1 MVTPAAVT
9 DDRAALGRLRIVA
22 RSILLLWAVF
32 SFVATAWVLSHHPF
46 VNPLVQRSAA
56 EARVALSTAVA
67 RQVSLDWLVPRLQA
81 ALAEDDMQRVTL
93 LNDIASDHS
102 VILPPDLQRQV
113 TEAVAAHEGW
123 RATMSDCRLCITDV
137 ARCPSLSLV
146 AACTL
151 PFELSPAGDA
161 AALARQGGNL
171 ITGAEIDEVEA
182 ALAGI
187 GLAATISTV
196 VTVGSSLTLK
206 GAATVLRVARRADA
220 LSPGLRYALREAA
233 RGPAPAATFG
243 SVAGDI
249 RHLATRTSNAE
260 VLSLL
265 RHADSPRDLR
275 ALTRLSDVAG
285 PDTGRTLEVLGKAR
299 TMRLLSRISDLALA
313 AMGLVA
319 LVLGQ
324 LAVMA
329 GAALKLWLRS
339 LLRQREMALIRRP

>member
-1 MVTPAAVT
+1 MLTPATVT
-9 DDRAALGRLRIVA
+9 DDRPALGRLRIAA
-22 RSILLLWAVF
+22 RSVLLLWAVA
-32 SFVATAWVLSHHPF
+32 SVVATGWVLSHHPF

-81 ALAEDDMQRVTL
+81 AVAEDDMRRVTL
-93 LNDIASDHS
+93 LSDLASDHS
-102 VILPPDLQRQV
+102 IVLPAGLQRQV
-113 TEAVAAHEGW
+113 TEAMAAHESW
-123 RATMSDCRLCITDV
+123 RATISDCRLCISDV

-196 VTVGSSLTLK
+196 LTAGSSLTVK

-220 LSPGLRYALREAA
+220 LSPGLRRALREAA
-233 RGPAPAATFG
+233 RGPAPAATLG
-243 SVAGDI
+243 AMAVDI
-249 RHLATRTSNAE
+249 RHLAARTSNAE

-265 RHADSPRDLR
+265 RHADNPRDLR
-275 ALTRLSDVAG
+275 ALTRLSDAAG
-285 PDTGRTLEVLGKAR
+285 TDTGRTLEVLGKAR
-299 TMRLLSRISDLALA
+299 SLRLLSRISDLALV

-329 GAALKLWLRS
+329 GAVVKLWLRS